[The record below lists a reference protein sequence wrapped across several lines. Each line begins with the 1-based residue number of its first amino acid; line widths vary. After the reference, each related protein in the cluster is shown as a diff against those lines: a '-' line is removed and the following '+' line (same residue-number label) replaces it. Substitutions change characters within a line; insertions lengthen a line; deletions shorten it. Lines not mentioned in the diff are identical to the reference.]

1 MSFIES
7 KKLINNNTNDLNI
20 NVNILLKQM
29 QDNFIISNKDAL
41 RDKIHE
47 IHNFL
52 RNNGAGYGMN
62 ALKVFNIL
70 YGLKKIE
77 ESNLFDKLKLKSEC
91 KFSYLF
97 KLAEEYKHEEIS
109 EVIYRDIITS
119 IHNSNIR
126 NLLFYVIPKDI
137 KSAAFT
143 YLIKEINKISQI
155 EKNCNVLLSGKIYE
169 YFIGR
174 DKTAI
179 SELGAYFTDRHIVDY
194 IYNKLQLNINDDNT
208 IKTMID
214 MFGGSGGFTTG
225 YIDYLNKTYPNKINW
240 NTELN
245 KIYHH
250 DVNIDVVKS
259 AGLEFFCMTG
269 VIPNMKDNMCYK
281 NSFTDDFD
289 DEKYDYVITNPPYG
303 GDKIKTSDTKIKL
316 TKIKNYIKEELK
328 ILDDKNKIKY
338 RKIQL
343 KNIENLEK
351 QEKIDNE
358 KHKVSLDTSSN
369 RINKLARQN
378 DIPGNDKES
387 VSLMLMMDLLKEN
400 GTCVGVLKEGIFF
413 NKIYTKLRK
422 YLIENFNVREVISIP
437 SDQFE
442 NTTTK
447 TSIIIFDNS
456 KEKTKEIKFYD
467 LIVEKYGE
475 DKFEE
480 IDNIIML
487 SESKGD
493 IKNVSDK
500 LINRVSIDKIKENKI
515 YSLNA
520 KDYEK
525 ITIKCSKDYKLVKL
539 GNICEY
545 LPKSKRNASFG
556 ESEGKY
562 NFYVSSNNIKKCNE
576 ADYNEECIII
586 GTGGNSCIH
595 YVNDKFS
602 CSADTLLIKSEHL
615 NSKLLYF
622 IMLTIWGDFINC
634 MSGSVIKHMTKDIFN
649 NYSIPIPK
657 YDDRIK
663 YWTNRI
669 SKPYDEINIKRQ
681 KIIEL
686 EETIK
691 SKIKNIDKND
701 EYKEYKLKNI
711 LNRRTNGKTNS
722 TEITNTGE
730 YSFYSATASN
740 PSGTHN
746 NYDFDGENYLLF
758 AKSGGNSKTIYGN
771 NLGIGKFWFV
781 SGKVAANVAIIKFD
795 INEKYNKL
803 YIVNYLK
810 YLLYDIQK
818 MALYTTGNGNIN
830 IDEMLEIIKIKIPK
844 DKKILSKLDKL
855 FDELNELQQDITKL
869 EKKYNK
875 YIQELREEA
884 IIEDESISEKSK
896 TIKKIVKS
904 KSSKKVISDN
914 DENLEDEKPKKKPK
928 KLKKIKQVIESDDE
942 SD

>member
-1 MSFIES
+1 MSSIESHES
-7 KKLINNNTNDLNI
+7 KKLINNNIDNLDIKSDLLI
-20 NVNILLKQM
+20 KQM
-29 QDNFIISNKDAL
+29 QENFIISNKDAL

-77 ESNLFDKLKLKSEC
+77 ESNLFDKLKLKPEC
-91 KFSYLF
+91 RFSYLL
-97 KLAEEYKHEEIS
+97 KLAEEYKSEELA
-109 EVIYRDIITS
+109 EAIYKHVLDS
-119 IHNSNIR
+119 LYENKLNE
-126 NLLFYVIPKDI
+126 LLFYEIPRNI
-137 KSAAFT
+137 KSTAFT
-143 YLIKEINKISQI
+143 YLVKEINKISQI
-155 EKNCNVLLSGKIYE
+155 ENKCNVLLSGKIYE

-174 DKTAI
+174 DRSAI
-179 SELGAYFTDRHIVDY
+179 SELGAYFTDRHIVDF
-194 IYNKLQLNINDDNT
+194 IYKKLKLEINNNNT

-225 YIDYLNKTYPNKINW
+225 YIDYLNKKYPNKINW
-240 NTELN
+240 DTELH

-250 DVNIDVVKS
+250 DANIDVIKS

-269 VIPNMKDNMCYK
+269 VIPDLKNNLYCK
-281 NSFTDDFD
+281 NSFK
-289 DEKYDYVITNPPYG
+289 DEFNNNKYDYVITNPPYG

-328 ILDDKNKIKY
+328 TLEDKNKIKY
-338 RKIQL
+338 RKNQL
-343 KNIENLEK
+343 KDIENIEK
-351 QEKIDNE
+351 QEKKDND
-358 KHKVSLDTSSN
+358 KNKVCLDTSSN
-369 RINKLARQN
+369 RINKLAHQN

-387 VSLMLMMDLLKEN
+387 ISLMLMMDLLKEN

-413 NKIYTKLRK
+413 NRIYTKLRK

-442 NTTTK
+442 NTTVK
-447 TSIIIFDNS
+447 TSIIIFDNT
-456 KEKTKEIKFYD
+456 ENKTKEIKFYD
-467 LIVEKYGE
+467 LVVEKYEE

-480 IDNIIML
+480 INNIIML

-500 LINRVSIDKIKENKI
+500 IVNIVSIDKIIKNKI

-525 ITIKCSKDYKLVKL
+525 ITIKCGEDYKLVKL
-539 GNICEY
+539 GDICEY

-562 NFYVSSNNIKKCNE
+562 NFYVSSDNIKKCNE
-576 ADYNEECIII
+576 VDYNEECIII

-615 NSKLLYF
+615 NNKLLYF
-622 IMLTIWGDFINC
+622 IMLTIWNDFINC

-657 YDDRIK
+657 SDDRIK

-669 SKPYDEINIKRQ
+669 SKPYDEINNKKQ

-686 EETIK
+686 EE
-691 SKIKNIDKND
+691 KIKNKIKDIEEND
-701 EYKEYKLKNI
+701 EYKLDDICEIKFGTRITKKDNEIGDIPVYGGGKITFYTNKHNRNENTLVISRFGISKKCVRLIPYKFF
-711 LNRRTNGKTNS
+711 LNDSGLSIHCKDDKLTNYIN
-722 TEITNTGE
+722 
-730 YSFYSATASN
+730 
-740 PSGTHN
+740 H
-746 NYDFDGENYLLF
+746 YLLID
-758 AKSGGNSKTIYGN
+758 SVQNTIYT
-771 NLGIGKFWFV
+771 
-781 SGKVAANVAIIKFD
+781 SC
-795 INEKYNKL
+795 
-803 YIVNYLK
+803 
-810 YLLYDIQK
+810 
-818 MALYTTGNGNIN
+818 TTGSIQRNIN
-830 IDEMLEIIKIKIPK
+830 MDLLNNFQIKIPK
-844 DKKILSKLDKL
+844 DKKILSNLDKL
-855 FDELNELQQDITKL
+855 FEELDELQKDITKA

-875 YIQELREEA
+875 YIQELKEEA
-884 IIEDESISEKSK
+884 IIDDEPVSENSDNDSNNNSDNKQTKESDSEKSNK
-896 TIKKIVKS
+896 ELKSEEDTNEKPIKKSKKS
-904 KSSKKVISDN
+904 KKTKEVLN
-914 DENLEDEKPKKKPK
+914 DE
-928 KLKKIKQVIESDDE
+928 DD
-942 SD
+942 

>member
-1 MSFIES
+1 MSSIEFHES
-7 KKLINNNTNDLNI
+7 KKLINNNIDNLDIEPDLLI
-20 NVNILLKQM
+20 KQM
-29 QDNFIISNKDAL
+29 QENFIISNKDAL

-70 YGLKKIE
+70 YGLKKID
-77 ESNLFDKLKLKSEC
+77 ESNLFDKLKLNPEC
-91 KFSYLF
+91 KFSYLL
-97 KLAEEYKHEEIS
+97 KLAEEYKHEELAEAMYKNVLDS
-109 EVIYRDIITS
+109 LCKHKLSD
-119 IHNSNIR
+119 
-126 NLLFYVIPKDI
+126 LLFYEIPRDI
-137 KSAAFT
+137 KSSSFT
-143 YLIKEINKISQI
+143 YLVKEINKISQI
-155 EKNCNVLLSGKIYE
+155 ENKCNVLLSGKIYE

-174 DKTAI
+174 DRSAI
-179 SELGAYFTDRHIVDY
+179 SELGAYFTDRHIVNY
-194 IYNKLQLNINDDNT
+194 IYDNKLKIEINNDYT

-225 YIDYLNKTYPNKINW
+225 YIDYLNKKYPNKINW
-240 NTELN
+240 DTELE

-250 DVNIDVVKS
+250 DANIDVIKS

-269 VIPNMKDNMCYK
+269 VIPKLDKNVCYK
-281 NSFTDDFD
+281 NSFK
-289 DEKYDYVITNPPYG
+289 DEFNNDKYDYVITNPPYG
-303 GDKIKTSDTKIKL
+303 GDKNKVSNSQIKL

-328 ILDDKNKIKY
+328 TLEDKNKIKH
-338 RKIQL
+338 RKNQL

-351 QEKIDNE
+351 QEKKENN
-358 KHKVSLDTSSN
+358 KNKVSLDTSSN
-369 RINKLARQN
+369 RINKLAHQN
-378 DIPGNDKES
+378 DISGNDKES

-400 GTCVGVLKEGIFF
+400 GTCVGVLKEGVFF

-442 NTTTK
+442 NTTVK
-447 TSIIIFDNS
+447 TSIIIFDNT

-467 LIVEKYGE
+467 LIIEKYEE

-487 SESKGD
+487 SETKGD

-500 LINRVSIDKIKENKI
+500 LVNIVSIDKIKENKI

-525 ITIKCSKDYKLVKL
+525 IVIKCSENYKLVKL
-539 GNICEY
+539 GDICEY

-562 NFYVSSNNIKKCNE
+562 NFYVSSDNIKKCNE
-576 ADYNEECIII
+576 ADYDEECIII

-622 IMLTIWGDFINC
+622 IMLTVWNDFIKC

-649 NYSIPIPK
+649 NYNIPIPK
-657 YDDRIK
+657 SDNKIK

-669 SKPYDEINIKRQ
+669 SKPYDEINNKKQ
-681 KIIEL
+681 KINEL
-686 EETIK
+686 EE
-691 SKIKNIDKND
+691 KIKNKIKDIEGN
-701 EYKEYKLKNI
+701 EECKEYKLDELIEVKSGEYIVKSEMINGVYPIYGGGDVSNYINI
-711 LNRRTNGKTNS
+711 YNRENELVINKDGVSLNCVKLVNGKFFLNHHGWTLKHKN
-722 TEITNTGE
+722 NE
-730 YSFYSATASN
+730 YKNYINFSLLNKQEQIYELASGSAQKGIN
-740 PSGTHN
+740 K
-746 NYDFDGENYLLF
+746 ENF
-758 AKSGGNSKTIYGN
+758 
-771 NLGIGKFWFV
+771 
-781 SGKVAANVAIIKFD
+781 
-795 INEKYNKL
+795 
-803 YIVNYLK
+803 LK
-810 YLLYDIQK
+810 IQ
-818 MALYTTGNGNIN
+818 
-830 IDEMLEIIKIKIPK
+830 IKIPK

-914 DENLEDEKPKKKPK
+914 DEDLEDEKPKKKPKK